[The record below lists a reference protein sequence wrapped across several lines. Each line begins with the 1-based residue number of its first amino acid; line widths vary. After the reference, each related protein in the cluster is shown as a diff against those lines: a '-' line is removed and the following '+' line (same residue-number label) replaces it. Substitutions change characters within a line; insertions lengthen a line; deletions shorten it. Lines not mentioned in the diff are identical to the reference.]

1 MSVVMASSVPW
12 DELRAPRGDALEPVH
27 LYLAQSTKEGSYV
40 FIPKSR
46 KLVIDR
52 YTEIVRTLLPSS
64 SHPLYPRFLDLI
76 LSTLLPL
83 TSLPSEIDYLSSAL
97 WPIYTSSL
105 PPHLEQTSLG
115 RPLPDPETPP
125 PPLVITVKL
134 LTDLKH
140 QLTLPLTAAIED
152 VLTRQIGRS
161 DFTTAML
168 APASDTGRTRRVVPK
183 APGLEVSM
191 IEKYLLVAGYCASY
205 NPAKSDLRLFGRGT
219 GPEGRRKKGGGTRRA
234 GYGRVRIGKVSLDP
248 RLSWSLDVHSGNG
261 RMRC

>member
-1 MSVVMASSVPW
+1 MADEVV
-12 DELRAPRGDALEPVH
+12 
-27 LYLAQSTKEGSYV
+27 
-40 FIPKSR
+40 
-46 KLVIDR
+46 
-52 YTEIVRTLLPSS
+52 EIVRTLISTS
-64 SHPLYPRFLDLI
+64 THPLYPRFLDLI

-83 TSLPSEIDYLSSAL
+83 TSLPSEIDYLSTAL

-105 PPHLEQTSLG
+105 PAHLEQISLG
-115 RPLPDPETPP
+115 RPYPDPSAPP
-125 PPLVITVKL
+125 PPLPITVKL

-161 DFTTAML
+161 DFTNAML
-168 APASDTGRTRRVVPK
+168 APATSEGRVRRTVPK

-219 GPEGRRKKGGGTRRA
+219 GPEGRKKKGGGTRRA
-234 GYGRVRIGKVSLDP
+234 GYGRVRIGKASL
-248 RLSWSLDVHSGNG
+248 
-261 RMRC
+261 